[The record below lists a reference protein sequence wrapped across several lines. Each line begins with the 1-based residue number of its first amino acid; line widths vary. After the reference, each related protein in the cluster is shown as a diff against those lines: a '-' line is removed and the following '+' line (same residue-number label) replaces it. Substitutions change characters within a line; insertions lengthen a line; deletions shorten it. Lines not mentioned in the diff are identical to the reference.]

1 MSEPE
6 TSHRPEFEAAV
17 EAILFVTSEPVPEER
32 ILGVFEPAERE
43 EAAAALAAVRARYA
57 GGEGRGVRLE
67 EVAGGLRIVT
77 APECHPYLRK
87 FFDAAGA
94 NRLSMAALET
104 LAIVAYRQ
112 PVTGPEVQEL
122 RGKNSAAAIKTLLE
136 RRLIRITGRKE
147 VVGRPFVYATTREFL
162 MHFGLRS
169 LSELPPLEEFEEAF
183 GGGDAGLPSLEA
195 PISHEHEAIG
205 LVSTDEAEEVLHSAP
220 FEVHEHPEHGAANE
234 EAAPI
239 DDVTPEPPGTP
250 GEEEAAELT
259 ASVTEEEPR

>member
-1 MSEPE
+1 MSESE
-6 TSHRPEFEAAV
+6 SKHRPEFEAAV
-17 EAILFVTSEPVPEER
+17 EAILFVTSEPVPEDR
-32 ILGVFEPAERE
+32 ILGVFEAAERE
-43 EAAAALAAVRARYA
+43 EAASALAAVRARYA
-57 GGEGRGVRLE
+57 GGEGKGVRLE

-77 APECHPYLRK
+77 APECHPYLRR

-183 GGGDAGLPSLEA
+183 GGGDAEGLPSLEA
-195 PISHEHEAIG
+195 PISHEHETIG
-205 LVSTDEAEEVLHSAP
+205 LVSTGEAEEVLHSAP
-220 FEVHEHPEHGAANE
+220 FEVHVHPEHAANTDE
-234 EAAPI
+234 ESTVAGE
-239 DDVTPEPPGTP
+239 TPA
-250 GEEEAAELT
+250 EEQGAEVT